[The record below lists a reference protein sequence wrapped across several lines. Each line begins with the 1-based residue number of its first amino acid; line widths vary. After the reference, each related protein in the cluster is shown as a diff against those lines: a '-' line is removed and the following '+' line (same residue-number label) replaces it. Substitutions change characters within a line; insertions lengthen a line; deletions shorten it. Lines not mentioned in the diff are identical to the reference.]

1 VTHSPTTLAE
11 NERLAGYLLAGLMAL
26 DTVVIGIEGGDTV
39 VVILGLAVSAGLIA
53 SLRFGNRVVGAF
65 VSVLAAFSPVFVGLA
80 ALSLVFGGFL
90 MVRTMQAVSRANA
103 EKTPEPGS
111 RVVAAHHD
119 DDEGLP
125 PGVDQPLRVDRP
137 RRKRR

>member
-26 DTVVIGIEGGDTV
+26 DTVVIGIEGGDSV
-39 VVILGLAVSAGLIA
+39 VVILGLAVSAGLFA
-53 SLRFGNRVVGAF
+53 SLWFGNRVVGAF

-90 MVRTMQAVSRANA
+90 MVRTMQAVNRANS
-103 EKTPEPGS
+103 EKAADAGG
-111 RVVAAHHD
+111 RVAVAD

-137 RRKRR
+137 ARRKRR